1 MKILITGANG
11 FIGKHVVLALK
22 ALGHTDLVCFD
33 ADSSMQVLQEA
44 VKDCDFVFHLA
55 GVNRPEK
62 PEEFVEGNV
71 GFASELL
78 EGLRKAGNACPII
91 FSSSIQA
98 ERDNA
103 YGQSKRKA
111 EELLL
116 VHAKA
121 MSSKVLV
128 YRLPN
133 VFGKWCRPNYN
144 SAIATFCYNLTHDL
158 PITVNDPSVMM
169 HLVYIDDIMD
179 EWMQALQGK
188 ATMEGCYAAVPVSY
202 QLPLGA
208 IVEKLES
215 FKEGRLKLQ
224 VPELGDAFTAKLYAT
239 WLSYLPEEGFSYP
252 LTMHQDPRGS
262 FTEMIRTPDRGQFSV
277 NITKAGITKGNHWHH
292 TKNEKFVVVQGM
304 GLIRFRRIGSSEV
317 VEYKVSG
324 DCMEVVDIP
333 PGYTHSIVNIGD
345 VDLVTFMWAS
355 EGYDPEKPDT
365 FFEAV

>member
-22 ALGHTDLVCFD
+22 ALEHGDLVCFD
-33 ADSSMQVLQEA
+33 VDSSMQVLHDA
-44 VKDCDFVFHLA
+44 VRDCDFVFHLA

-62 PEEFVEGNV
+62 PKEFVEGNV
-71 GFASELL
+71 GFTRELL
-78 EGLRKAGNACPII
+78 EGLRKAGNHCPFI

-103 YGQSKRKA
+103 YGQSKLEA
-111 EELLL
+111 EELFFE
-116 VHAKA
+116 HAKA
-121 MSSKVLV
+121 MGSNVLV

-144 SAIATFCYNLTHDL
+144 SAIATFCYNLTRDL

-169 HLVYIDDIMD
+169 HLVYIDDIME

-188 ATMEGCYAAVPVSY
+188 ATMDGRYAVVPVSY
-202 QLPLGA
+202 QLSLGA

-215 FKEGRLKLQ
+215 FKEGRMKLQ
-224 VPELGDAFTAKLYAT
+224 VPEMGDAFTAKLYAT

-252 LTMHQDPRGS
+252 LTMRQDPRGS
-262 FTEMIRTPDRGQFSV
+262 FTEIIRTPDRGQFSV

-292 TKNEKFVVVQGM
+292 TKNEKFVVVQGT

-317 VEYKVSG
+317 IEYKVSG
-324 DCMEVVDIP
+324 DRMEVVDIP
-333 PGYTHSIVNIGD
+333 PGYTHSIENIGD
-345 VDLVTFMWAS
+345 VDLITFMWAS